1 MKRILCPL
9 LMVAVLLCGAFLGAG
24 AEAGGVEAF
33 LGFWTA
39 DGVRAEIWREDDELR
54 CRVVFIRGD
63 EDSDVWAFDNC
74 WYDAESN
81 VFRCG
86 SVTRTHHHYD
96 TLWETL
102 QETDWSLNDMPFSD
116 FQVSGAGI
124 RFTDDNLEVP
134 IEFKRLDGADGG
146 TWGKTL
152 AYVGRW
158 TCEGTT
164 LRVEDYGVAWLFTVA
179 VPLDGGRTGKW
190 AYTCR
195 YDADGERM
203 VSVDVSN
210 RTLITPTAD
219 GGAIEE
225 EVGRDDSK
233 AAFTLEGE
241 RLTWSDV
248 TDGDGEDMAFSRVDD
263 VINLRNYRTIRRH
276 IWRCLFRP

>member
-1 MKRILCPL
+1 MKKLMSLL
-9 LMVAVLLCGAFLGAG
+9 LMVAVLLGGAFLWAG
-24 AEAGGVEAF
+24 AVAEGLDAY
-33 LGFWTA
+33 LGFWAA

-74 WYDAESN
+74 WYDAEGN
-81 VFRCG
+81 AFQCG

-96 TLWETL
+96 ALWDTL

-116 FQVSGAGI
+116 FQLSQTGI
-124 RFTDDNLEVP
+124 RFTDEHLESP
-134 IEFKRLDGADGG
+134 IEFKRLSEVDDG

-158 TCEGTT
+158 SCEGTT

-190 AYTCR
+190 TYTCR

-210 RTLITPTAD
+210 RRLITPTAD

-233 AAFTLEGE
+233 AAFTLEGGS
-241 RLTWSDV
+241 LTWTDV
-248 TDGDGEDMAFSRVDD
+248 TDGDGEDMTFTRMEE
-263 VINLRNYRTIRRH
+263 
-276 IWRCLFRP
+276 